1 MAAIRGF
8 GAYLPSRVVTNAE
21 LAAHLEC
28 EAGWILDVSGI
39 EERRYAA
46 SGESNESVASMGISA
61 AGECLQH
68 AQVKAS
74 DVGLILV
81 SSGSSQRRFPGPAA
95 TIAHALNMDGVPAID
110 IPMASAGSLFG
121 MALAASLCESHGNVL
136 VVASEK
142 MSEIALRD
150 PMERGVAP
158 LFGDGAGACLIGS
171 DGPVEIVDSVLH
183 SDGAFAEDLRLE
195 FDAPLEMNGRSVI
208 LQASRKIPSAIGEV
222 LERNGK
228 PASSVKVFLMHQAN
242 QNLMDRVAR
251 ALAVNAQLFYSNIRR
266 YGNTSSASML
276 IAAAE
281 WWRDGEPRAGDL
293 ICFAG
298 FGAGFHWG
306 ALLAQAV

>member
-1 MAAIRGF
+1 VAAIRGF

-21 LAAHLEC
+21 LAARLEC

-39 EERRYAA
+39 EERRYSDAV
-46 SGESNESVASMGISA
+46 ESAASMGVA
-61 AGECLQH
+61 AAQQCLER
-68 AQVKAS
+68 AGAKAS
-74 DVGLILV
+74 DLGMILV
-81 SSGSSQRRFPGPAA
+81 SSGSSQRRFPGPAS
-95 TIAHALNMDGVPAID
+95 TIAHALNIDGVPAID
-110 IPMASAGSLFG
+110 LPMASAGSLFG
-121 MALAASLCESHGNVL
+121 MALAASLSAVYGNIL

-142 MSEIALRD
+142 MSTIVARD
-150 PMERGVAP
+150 PLERGVAP

-171 DGPVEIVDSVLH
+171 DGPVRIVDSVLH

-208 LQASRKIPSAIGEV
+208 LQASRKIPSAIAE
-222 LERNGK
+222 LLARNGQS
-228 PASSVKVFLMHQAN
+228 ASSVKIFLMHQAN

-251 ALAVNAQLFYSNIRR
+251 ALAIDAQLFYSNIRR

-281 WWRDGEPRAGDL
+281 WWRDPGPRAGDL

-306 ALLAQAV
+306 ALLAQAG